1 MRAEF
6 ILPWSPSTN
15 NLRGSTRF
23 GRSYPKKGYTDWK
36 KNAGEELDRL
46 CMLEEPYEGRVSV
59 TVRCYPPNKQPYD
72 VDNRLKAVLDL
83 LEKRVIVNDDQV
95 DRCIGLRGHVH
106 KSGGAVWVIV
116 ESWDGGVIPRLPS

>member
-15 NLRGSTRF
+15 NLRGGNRF
-23 GRSYPKKGYTDWK
+23 GHSYPKKGYTDWK
-36 KNAGEELDRL
+36 KTAGDELDRL
-46 CMLEEPYEGRVSV
+46 CMIEEPYEGRVSV
-59 TVRCYPPNKQPYD
+59 TVRCYPPTKRPYD

-95 DRCIGLRGHVH
+95 DRCIGLRGHIH
-106 KSGGAVWVIV
+106 PGGAVWVIV